1 MDGRNR
7 NCPPSWEHLLDSQ
20 LLLAPSLVFLHYHS
34 ETNHN
39 KLKPRKHSPRIS
51 ILVLCSVYALE
62 DVPTG
67 LESLVS
73 SQFGNHCCNS
83 LKKNEMWEKWLRDL
97 NYKQRKSF
105 GVSVISQDV
114 ALTQLDIPKV
124 KTTVRGWRDGPEVKN
139 ASCSYR
145 DPS

>member
-1 MDGRNR
+1 
-7 NCPPSWEHLLDSQ
+7 
-20 LLLAPSLVFLHYHS
+20 
-34 ETNHN
+34 
-39 KLKPRKHSPRIS
+39 
-51 ILVLCSVYALE
+51 
-62 DVPTG
+62 
-67 LESLVS
+67 
-73 SQFGNHCCNS
+73 
-83 LKKNEMWEKWLRDL
+83 MWEKWLRDL
-97 NYKQRKSF
+97 NYKQRISF